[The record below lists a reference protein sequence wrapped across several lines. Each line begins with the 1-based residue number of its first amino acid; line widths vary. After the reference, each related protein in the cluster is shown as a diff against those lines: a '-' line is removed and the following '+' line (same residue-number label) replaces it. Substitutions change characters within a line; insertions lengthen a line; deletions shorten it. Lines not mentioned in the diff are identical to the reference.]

1 MATQSI
7 FHNIV
12 IDDARKAD
20 FFVHALER
28 AEKLSGEISNSSV
41 SGRDLRKEEIKK
53 FLGAV
58 KKHG

>member
-12 IDDARKAD
+12 IDDARRAD
-20 FFVHALER
+20 YFVHALER
-28 AEKLSGEISNSSV
+28 AEKLSSHISRKVIPS
-41 SGRDLRKEEIKK
+41 RDLQKNEIKN

-58 KKHG
+58 RKHG

>member
-12 IDDARKAD
+12 IDDAGKAD

-28 AEKLSGEISNSSV
+28 AEKLSGEISHSLVAS
-41 SGRDLRKEEIKK
+41 RDLRKEEIKK